1 MLERIEAAP
10 DRVSQSVRPETR
22 DLIVPR
28 VPFTIAYRVHADT
41 IEMLTVFHAG
51 DSTAIG
57 LTAAAQEQILWWVVL
72 RIVGRLL

>member
-1 MLERIEAAP
+1 MVRTGA
-10 DRVSQSVRPETR
+10 RV
-22 DLIVPR
+22 DPR
-28 VPFTIAYRVHADT
+28 FA
-41 IEMLTVFHAG
+41 VFHAG